1 MSADD
6 ASRRISELEEQLRRA
21 REEAMRYKQA
31 TFSLLSHLIPEVPL
45 TDEELKRMSTDTS
58 GTPIL
63 DIVAE
68 LERTGP

>member
-1 MSADD
+1 MSDD
-6 ASRRISELEEQLRRA
+6 ARRINELEESLRRA
-21 REEAMRYKQA
+21 REEAARYKQA
-31 TFSLLSHLIPEVPL
+31 TFSLLSQLIPDVPL
-45 TDEELKRMSTDTS
+45 TDEELDRMLSDTT